1 MESPVQTA
9 DSATE
14 AGSAALASAN
24 MPGWKKRVVIF
35 MTGQTISMFGSFLVQ
50 YAILWHLTLTTKSGL
65 VLALAVIFGFVPQA
79 IVSIFAG
86 VWADRVNRRL
96 MIIVSDST
104 IALSTLGL
112 ALLMLSGVDDLWL
125 IFLVMAVRSIGA
137 GVQMPAVS
145 AMIPQIVPSDK
156 LMQINGINSTIQSIM
171 GLVAPVVAAAVY
183 ASFSIVSIF
192 FVDVFTAIIGVGM
205 LALIKVPSLDR
216 VKSDEKPS
224 YFADLKDG
232 LNYIFT
238 HDLVRWV
245 MVVFAVVFLLAVAP
259 SNLSP
264 LFIARNFGTEVWK
277 LTVAEVT
284 FSLGMALGGA
294 LLALFA
300 KKVNRIAMIIGVSI
314 FFGFVTIGM
323 GLSTNLIVFCI
334 LFFVIGVAVP
344 SFYTSAM
351 TMLQETVEP
360 ERQGRVFGFVGIV
373 IALAMPVGMAVLG
386 PLADVIPI
394 ETLFII
400 CGIAMVVAASAA
412 ALLPAGKRAI
422 AAAHAGVGQSL
433 DDQNAVVEADATSA
447 SSSQTPKDQPND

>member
-1 MESPVQTA
+1 
-9 DSATE
+9 
-14 AGSAALASAN
+14 
-24 MPGWKKRVVIF
+24 
-35 MTGQTISMFGSFLVQ
+35 
-50 YAILWHLTLTTKSGL
+50 
-65 VLALAVIFGFVPQA
+65 
-79 IVSIFAG
+79 
-86 VWADRVNRRL
+86 
-96 MIIVSDST
+96 
-104 IALSTLGL
+104 
-112 ALLMLSGVDDLWL
+112 
-125 IFLVMAVRSIGA
+125 
-137 GVQMPAVS
+137 
-145 AMIPQIVPSDK
+145 
-156 LMQINGINSTIQSIM
+156 
-171 GLVAPVVAAAVY
+171 
-183 ASFSIVSIF
+183 
-192 FVDVFTAIIGVGM
+192 
-205 LALIKVPSLDR
+205 
-216 VKSDEKPS
+216 
-224 YFADLKDG
+224 
-232 LNYIFT
+232 
-238 HDLVRWV
+238 

-323 GLSTNLIVFCI
+323 GLSTNLIMFCI

-433 DDQNAVVEADATSA
+433 DDQNAVVETDGTSA
-447 SSSQTPKDQPND
+447 SSSQTPKGQPND

>member
-1 MESPVQTA
+1 MESQVNSTA
-9 DSATE
+9 AEKT
-14 AGSAALASAN
+14 ASEN
-24 MPGWKKRVVIF
+24 MPGWQKRVAIF

-50 YAILWHLTLTTKSGL
+50 YAILWHLTLSTKSG
-65 VLALAVIFGFVPQA
+65 VMLALAVVFGFVPQA

-96 MIIVSDST
+96 MIIASDSA

-125 IFLVMAVRSIGA
+125 IFLVMAVRSVGA

-156 LMQINGINSTIQSIM
+156 LMRINGINSTIQSAM

-183 ASFSIVSIF
+183 ANFSIVAIF

-205 LALIKVPSLDR
+205 LALIKVPSLER
-216 VKSDEKPS
+216 VNSNEKPS

-284 FSLGMALGGA
+284 FSIGMAVGGA
-294 LLALFA
+294 LLALLA
-300 KKVNRIAMIIGVSI
+300 NKVNRIAMIIGVSI
-314 FFGFVTIGM
+314 FFGLLTIGM

-386 PLADVIPI
+386 PLADVMPI

-400 CGIAMVVAASAA
+400 SGIAMVIAASAA
-412 ALLPAGKRAI
+412 VLLPAGRRAI
-422 AAAHAGVGQSL
+422 AAAHAGVG
-433 DDQNAVVEADATSA
+433 NASATPSAADGEAPSA
-447 SSSQTPKDQPND
+447 